1 MKVIGLARIGRDAE
15 LRKTPNGDSVIN
27 LALAFSY
34 GRKAD
39 GEKYKPT
46 QWVDASLW
54 GKRAEALEQYLNAG
68 GLVDVILADVH
79 IETYEGNNG
88 PSTKLVGRVLE
99 IDLAGGGDGGGQ
111 QGGGQRSQGQ
121 APQQRQAAPQGR
133 APAPTQQ
140 RAPQGRA
147 AAGGGG
153 WGNAFS
159 DMDDDIPFVFADYST
174 DFSNRKAGR
183 ARGSR

>member
-46 QWVDASLW
+46 QWVDAALW
-54 GKRAEALEQYLNAG
+54 GKRADALEQYLNAG

-79 IETYEGNNG
+79 IEEYEGKNG
-88 PSTKLVGRVLE
+88 VGSKLVGRVLE
-99 IDLAGGGDGGGQ
+99 IDLAGGGGGDGG
-111 QGGGQRSQGQ
+111 
-121 APQQRQAAPQGR
+121 QQRQAAAPQQGRAPAPQGR

-140 RAPQGRA
+140 RAPQRQA
-147 AAGGGG
+147 ASD
-153 WGNAFS
+153 NAFS
-159 DMDDDIPFVFADYST
+159 DMDDDIPF
-174 DFSNRKAGR
+174 
-183 ARGSR
+183 

>member
-68 GLVDVILADVH
+68 GLVDVILTDVH
-79 IETYEGNNG
+79 TEEFDGKNG
-88 PSTKLVGRVLE
+88 PGAKLVGRVLE

-121 APQQRQAAPQGR
+121 APQQRQAAAPQGR
-133 APAPTQQ
+133 APAPQQ
-140 RAPQGRA
+140 RAPQRQ
-147 AAGGGG
+147 AGGGG
-153 WGNAFS
+153 GTSFD
-159 DMDDDIPFVFADYST
+159 DMDSDIPFVFADYST
-174 DFSNRKAGR
+174 EISNRKAIR
-183 ARGSR
+183 AKAAR